1 MTGAKSGNVAF
12 KAGSY
17 RERFVTVMGF
27 SIILTD
33 YKDNDERVKESG
45 LSLHFNHSIIPIFST
60 MPVKSFTHFSISQKT
75 IMYCIVE
82 TSHKNFLYYIMTQ
95 KNQWK

>member
-1 MTGAKSGNVAF
+1 MSADGDEKPSSEVESGLGGTGMTGAKSGNVAF

-33 YKDNDERVKESG
+33 YKDNDERER
-45 LSLHFNHSIIPIFST
+45 NIFA
-60 MPVKSFTHFSISQKT
+60 F
-75 IMYCIVE
+75 
-82 TSHKNFLYYIMTQ
+82 
-95 KNQWK
+95 